1 MSAAPVPLDIATDR
15 RKALCMRYPSL
26 LTAVAFLAASPSPA
40 AVRSASNAA
49 ADSALHGYVLG
60 RFAASDDELGK
71 AARYFDVVRAQD
83 PGSPALTRRAFDLA
97 VASGDRDRATGLA
110 REIAAAGKVDTDVAL
125 VQLVDAVLR
134 KDWPGA
140 DAARASLASAGYA
153 IVVGPLV
160 EAWARFGRGDHKA
173 ALDLLQNSRF
183 SGFSRSYAAE
193 QRAHMLAADGQWQA
207 AADAYA
213 QLGAGTGAG
222 IGFLRIGEADARAMA
237 GDMAGALAALKGD
250 DNTIVA
256 ARQRLAAGK
265 RIGALAPDPRRGI
278 GWMMARLATDLSR
291 DKPVPLALL
300 FARAGTFLAPDIPA
314 TWLICGDVL
323 ARAGQRESA
332 LIAYAH
338 VGPGDP
344 LEQTATERRAS
355 VLEALGRDSDA
366 GALLAAA
373 VAQPSAGVDDWTRL
387 GDWHRRASR
396 FGEAAQAYTRAIA
409 IAAKSPGGAGWGL
422 YFLRGSMKERSGDW
436 PGAEADLRSALQT
449 APDEPVVLNYLGY
462 SLLDRGE
469 VSGAAGSAG
478 GEAIAMIERAAAL
491 RPGDGGV
498 VDSLGWSQYRQGRFD
513 EAVVTLERAQALEP
527 TDAAVTDH
535 LGDAYWRV
543 GRRIEARFRWR
554 TARDLDPDEKL
565 KQAIIRKL
573 DYGLDAALALAEV
586 APPR

>member
-1 MSAAPVPLDIATDR
+1 
-15 RKALCMRYPSL
+15 MRYPSL
-26 LTAVAFLAASPSPA
+26 FTAVALLMAAPAPA
-40 AVRSASNAA
+40 AIRSVSNAA

-97 VASGDRDRATGLA
+97 VASGDRERAIGLA
-110 REIAAAGKVDTDVAL
+110 RVIAAAGKVDTDVAL
-125 VQLVDAVLR
+125 LQLVDAVLR

-140 DAARASLASAGYA
+140 DVARGSLASAGYA
-153 IVVGPLV
+153 IVVGPVV
-160 EAWARFGRGDHKA
+160 EAWGRFGRGDHKA
-173 ALDLLQNSRF
+173 ALDLLQSSRF

-213 QLGAGTGAG
+213 QLSAGAGAG
-222 IGFLRIGEADARAMA
+222 GNFLRLGEADARAMA
-237 GDMAGALAALKGD
+237 GDQAGALAALKGD
-250 DNTIVA
+250 ETAIVS
-256 ARQRLAAGK
+256 ARDRLAAGK
-265 RIGALAPDPRRGI
+265 RIGVLAPDPRRAI
-278 GWMMARLATDLSR
+278 GWMMARIATDLSR

-300 FARAGTFLAPDIPA
+300 FARTATFLAPDITA

-323 ARAGQRESA
+323 ARGGQRDSA
-332 LIAYAH
+332 LLAYAH
-338 VGPGDP
+338 VAPGDP
-344 LEQTATERRAS
+344 LGETAKERRAS

-373 VAQPSAGVDDWTRL
+373 VAQPTAGVDDWTRL

-396 FGEAAQAYTRAIA
+396 FGEATQAYTRAIA

-436 PGAEADLRSALQT
+436 PGAEADLRSGLQT

-462 SLLDRGE
+462 SLLDRGQ
-469 VSGAAGSAG
+469 GSSAN

-554 TARDLDPDEKL
+554 TARDLDPDAKL
-565 KQAIIRKL
+565 KQAIMRKL
-573 DYGLDAALALAEV
+573 DYGLDAALAFAES
-586 APPR
+586 ALPR